1 MEIYNPN
8 NKHIEYFVRMDNFNH
23 RRFLAL
29 RSYFLEGM
37 SAQDVAD
44 KYGYTLSTVYSLAR
58 DFKKAVIEDPDK
70 EPFFLAEQLGRKAL
84 DIDGSITLKIVALR
98 KKYFSVPDIKSIL
111 DAHDI
116 NVSERYIT
124 SVLQKE
130 GFGRLPRRDSVH
142 RGESYSQIPEVISA
156 SKSERLDFLPE
167 TFNSQLAG
175 ILCFLPYIKKYGID
189 KAIVD
194 SMYPGTKIVGK
205 LSSILSFLALKL
217 SNVRRYSVDDT
228 WCMDRGMGLFAGLNV
243 LPKTAWYNSY
253 SSTITKE
260 MNTDFLKKLYAIWK
274 KNDLVSDTVN
284 VDFTTIPYWGD
295 EDPFENNWSG
305 KRNKALAS
313 MLAILAQDPDSGII
327 CYGDTTVRHENQ
339 DDAILEFL
347 DFYRTG
353 KASNIPLKYLIFDC
367 KVTSYNNLSDLN
379 KQEIKFITIRRR
391 GTKLVERIESIP
403 DDQWQRIKVK
413 RANGKSR
420 NVKAYEEITTINGYE
435 GTLRQIYITGN
446 GKIKPAII
454 ITNDF
459 DLPLKDIVRKYSRRW
474 LLEKGISEQIEF
486 FHLNRNCSGMVI
498 KVDFDLTMSILAHN
512 IYRIFSLDLNGYS
525 HCEDKTIFEKFIS
538 NAAEIEITETT
549 IEVRLKRKRNLPLLL
564 ENMNEFKGIRL
575 SWLDQLKLI
584 FSASTTT

>member
-1 MEIYNPN
+1 MEKYNPN
-8 NKHIEYFVRMDNFNH
+8 NKHIEYFAGMNNYNH
-23 RRFLAL
+23 KRFLAL
-29 RSYFLEGM
+29 RSYYFEGM
-37 SAQDVAD
+37 SAHDVAN

-58 DFKKAVIEDPDK
+58 DFKKAMYENPGS
-70 EPFFLAEQLGRKAL
+70 EPFFLAEQLGRKEL

-116 NVSERYIT
+116 NISERYIYT
-124 SVLQKE
+124 VLQKE
-130 GFGRLPRRDSVH
+130 GFARLPRRDSTH
-142 RGESYSQIPEVISA
+142 RSESYSQIPEVIPA
-156 SKSERLDFLPE
+156 SKSERLEFLPE

-189 KAIVD
+189 KAID
-194 SMYPGTKIVGK
+194 SSMYPGTKVVNK
-205 LSSILSFLALKL
+205 LSSILSFIAIKL

-253 SSTITKE
+253 SSAITKE
-260 MNTDFLKKLYAIWK
+260 MNIDFLKKLYSIWK

-284 VDFTTIPYWGD
+284 IDFTTIPYWGD
-295 EDPFENNWSG
+295 DDPFENNWSG

-313 MLAILAQDPDSGII
+313 MLAILAQDPESGII
-327 CYGDTTVRHENQ
+327 CYGDTTIKHENQ

-347 DFYRTG
+347 DFYRSEKTT
-353 KASNIPLKYLIFDC
+353 NVPLKYLIFDC
-367 KVTSYNNLSDLN
+367 KVTTYKNLSELN
-379 KQEIKFITIRRR
+379 KKEIKFITIRRR
-391 GTKLVERIESIP
+391 GSNLVKRIESIP
-403 DDQWQRIKVK
+403 ANEWQQVKVK

-420 NVKAYEEITTINGYE
+420 NVKAYEEIVTIDGYE
-435 GTLRQIYITGN
+435 GELRQIYITGN

-454 ITNDF
+454 ITNEF

-512 IYRIFSLDLNGYS
+512 IYRIFSLDLSGYS

-538 NAAEIEITETT
+538 NAAEIEITETS

-564 ENMNEFKGIRL
+564 ENMNEFKDVRL
-575 SWLDQLKLI
+575 SWLDRLNLI